1 MFFMI
6 VCWVTERDLAKGN
19 TIAPYVPATDHQEI
33 FCLYSA
39 HQVSKVVHPESVSKR
54 VSILVVVVYVG
65 IVGEPGD
72 VPP

>member
-1 MFFMI
+1 MLFMI

-19 TIAPYVPATDHQEI
+19 TIAPYVPATGHQVI
-33 FCLYSA
+33 FCST
-39 HQVSKVVHPESVSKR
+39 HQVSKVVHPESVSKC

-65 IVGEPGD
+65 VVGEPGD